1 MQAISNAFLSQAEI
15 EDKNRWKH
23 GPLEFMFLDLEKYPQ
38 QSHAELVGLMAEWNR
53 GYEGGF
59 CRNGKS
65 VETLERLLPGLIASN
80 NPNIFLAGRDCGF
93 SQLDVMLASVV
104 PSPILE
110 KHGLTKQR
118 ANMWL
123 LPFGHHLV
131 SPGYGQACRR
141 AFEEYIWQKLQ
152 RSSRCQYNFFAKTS
166 PLRLLAADSHY
177 WMSRLFRI
185 AVDRYEGFSP
195 TEHVEELWQPLEVL
209 RAEFEKSIPTSELDH
224 LEIRR
229 PRMGGELWDIEDED
243 ECDAVVEEMLD
254 GLGIMEPID
263 PLLDLLHSH
272 RTQED
277 FSPTYSWIKE
287 DFERSFYSKRAKVKV
302 VLVETVDDHPAWA
315 VGSCIGHDD
324 VIFRDILACF
334 DSREQK
340 LLVAVRHGK
349 TTTEIAKEMG
359 LKGHASISRKLA
371 RIKERV
377 RRLLS

>member
-1 MQAISNAFLSQAEI
+1 MRAISNAFLSQAEV
-15 EDKNRWKH
+15 EDKDRWNH
-23 GPLEFMFLDLEKYPQ
+23 GPLEFMFLDFEKYPLT
-38 QSHAELVGLMAEWNR
+38 SHSELVWLTTQWNR
-53 GYEGGF
+53 SYEGGF
-59 CRNGKS
+59 CRDGES
-65 VETLERLLPGLIASN
+65 VERLEKVLPGLIAAK
-80 NPNIFLAGRDCGF
+80 NPNIFIAGRDSGF

-104 PSPILE
+104 PNSILK
-110 KHGLTKQR
+110 KHGLQKRR

-123 LPFGHHLV
+123 LPCGHHLE
-131 SPGYGQACRR
+131 SSGYGHACRQ

-152 RSSRCQYNFFAKTS
+152 RSSRCRYNFFAKTS

-177 WMSRLFRI
+177 WASRLFRI
-185 AVDRYEGFSP
+185 ALDRYEEFEP
-195 TEHVEELWQPLEVL
+195 TEDIEASWRPLNEI
-209 RAEFEKSIPTSELDH
+209 RTEFEKSIPATELEH

-229 PRMGGELWDIEDED
+229 PRMGGELWDTDD
-243 ECDAVVEEMLD
+243 DTECDAVVEEMLD
-254 GLGIMEPID
+254 GQGLMEPID

-272 RTQED
+272 QTQED
-277 FSPTYSWIKE
+277 FSPVYSWIKE

-315 VGSCIGHDD
+315 IGSCIGHDD

-340 LLVAVRHGK
+340 LLIAVRHGK
-349 TTTEIAKEMG
+349 TTTEIAKDLG